1 MRSVCV
7 FCGSSDGAHPIYL
20 QTARDFGTLLAQ
32 QKVTLV
38 YGGAKLGL
46 MGAVAD
52 AALQA
57 GGRVVGIMP
66 QFLVEKEKAH
76 RGLTDLQVVQ
86 TMHER
91 KARMAEL
98 SECFIALPGGF
109 GTLEEFFEAVTW
121 MQLGLHRKPCG
132 ILNIRDYYSGLLQL
146 LNTAVVEGFMREEHR
161 AALVV
166 ETDPFL
172 LLKGLQSTTPP
183 SLEKWINSDQM

>member
-7 FCGSSDGAHPIYL
+7 FCGSSDGVHPIYL